1 VSKPTQIEI
10 TELAKSAMADDAAL
24 VALVEGLSS
33 RDLETKQRSFQS
45 LHLLTQTHPARL
57 YPRYWDHFAALL
69 DSPSVDSKYI
79 AIYLLAGL
87 AAVDTEDWFED
98 IFNKYF
104 SLLDDNTLIAPMH
117 VALNAAEVFK
127 AKPDLREDI
136 VKLLISIDKTHHT
149 PGRKAL
155 IAANALESL
164 DKVYDD
170 IDDKAAVLEFARFYV
185 EGPSPKARKV
195 AKDFLKRREKKAVT

>member
-1 VSKPTQIEI
+1 MKPTPHEI
-10 TELAKSAMADDAAL
+10 AALAAEAATDDAKLAAL
-24 VALVEGLSS
+24 VAGLSLK
-33 RDLETKQRSFQS
+33 DLDTKQRSFQS
-45 LHLLTQTHPARL
+45 LHLLTRTNPARL
-57 YPRYWDHFAALL
+57 YPRYWDAFAALL
-69 DSPSVDSKYI
+69 DSPGVDAKYI
-79 AIYLLAGL
+79 GIYLLAGL

-104 SLLDDNTLIAPMH
+104 SLLDDNTLIGPMH
-117 VALNAAEVFK
+117 VALNAAAIFK

-136 VKLLISIDKTHHT
+136 VKLLVSIDKTHHT

-170 IDDKAAVLEFARFYV
+170 IEDKAAVLEFARFYV
-185 EGPSPKARKV
+185 NAPSPKARKV
-195 AKDFLKRREKKAVT
+195 AKDFLKRREKKL

>member
-1 VSKPTQIEI
+1 MKPTPHEI
-10 TELAKSAMADDAAL
+10 AALAAEAAADDAKLEAL
-24 VALVEGLSS
+24 VSGLSS
-33 RDLETKQRSFQS
+33 KNLDTKQRSFQS
-45 LHLLTQTHPARL
+45 LHLLTKTHPGRL
-57 YPRYWDHFAALL
+57 YPRYWDQFVALL
-69 DSPSVDSKYI
+69 DSPSVDAKYI
-79 AIYLLAGL
+79 GIYLLSGL
-87 AAVDTEDWFED
+87 AGVDTEDWFEC

-117 VALNAAEVFK
+117 VALNAAAVFK

-149 PGRKAL
+149 TGRKAL

-170 IDDKAAVLEFARFYV
+170 IEDKAAVLDFARFYV
-185 EGPSPKARKV
+185 NGPSPKARKV
-195 AKDFLKRREKKAVT
+195 AKDFLKRREKLIT

>member
-1 VSKPTQIEI
+1 MKPTPHEI
-10 TELAKSAMADDAAL
+10 ATLAAEAATGDAKLEAL
-24 VALVEGLSS
+24 VSGLSS
-33 RDLETKQRSFQS
+33 KDLDTKQRSFQS
-45 LHLLTQTHPARL
+45 LHLLTKTHPNRL

-87 AAVDTEDWFED
+87 AAVDTEDWFEG

-104 SLLDDNTLIAPMH
+104 SLLDDNTLIAPTH
-117 VALNAAEVFK
+117 VALNAAAIFK
-127 AKPDLREDI
+127 AKADLREDI

-149 PGRKAL
+149 PGRKGL

-170 IDDKAAVLEFARFYV
+170 IEDKTAVLDFARFYV
-185 EGPSPKARKV
+185 DTPSPKARKI
-195 AKDFLKRREKKAVT
+195 AKDFLKRREKPSV